1 MHLLVR
7 TRDRH
12 GFPRVTLERIT
23 SGVEVHRAMD
33 ARKRD
38 GAEELAFVE
47 AVELGPVRAAVKR
60 LLTKVA

>member
-23 SGVEVHRAMD
+23 SGVDTLRAMD
-33 ARKRD
+33 AHKRD
-38 GAEELAFVE
+38 GAEEIAYVE
-47 AVELGPVRAAVKR
+47 AVELGEVRAPVKR
-60 LLTKVA
+60 RLTKVA